1 MDGLGSTDLDPGQRV
16 VFAECRGG
24 AASPSSVPWLVPA
37 ESSCPQRPLQ
47 TVFLCASVNESRLGC
62 SVSEWR
68 GGEFSREDCAGQR
81 VVSIIQGKHWAAW
94 LHALDVTKAGRT
106 EMDETMRLPLPA
118 CLPGCVC
125 HQHFHIFSSSCL
137 PPRPQFCNSCEGL
150 TEDSQHWINL
160 WIALLVSAV

>member
-1 MDGLGSTDLDPGQRV
+1 MTAFHPDKSWTQWMDSVPLILIQVKGSCLRSAG
-16 VFAECRGG
+16 GG
-24 AASPSSVPWLVPA
+24 AASLSPVPWLVPA

-47 TVFLCASVNESRLGC
+47 TVFLCASVNESRLGW

-106 EMDETMRLPLPA
+106 EMDETMRLPLA
-118 CLPGCVC
+118 CMSARLR
-125 HQHFHIFSSSCL
+125 L
-137 PPRPQFCNSCEGL
+137 PP
-150 TEDSQHWINL
+150 
-160 WIALLVSAV
+160 ALPHFLLFLSPPPLPVS